1 MRTEYKYQIGEVVNE
16 TLRIVRQTTLPNGR
30 YKRKAYEV
38 QSLVYYDAPT
48 YISSESH
55 LKRGDKC
62 AYLRGRRV
70 YEGNSLYSI
79 EYLRPYIVD
88 VEESKTVTPKS
99 NIRTTFKCPQCNYKK
114 TMKINTLFEQGISCP
129 KCSKG
134 TSYPEL
140 FMMAYLE
147 VKGIEYEYQ
156 KVFDDLSNRRFD
168 FYLPKE
174 NIVIETHGLQHYKEV
189 YGHMDYQKI
198 KYSDTHKRNYC
209 KNNNILYVEIDAR
222 RSMYSHISNS
232 INESCLPNIS
242 KRESKIILNNIEN
255 KRRYNFKYI
264 ITKYKEGKSLIYI
277 AQNLNTSPKTIKNI
291 LLSLNY
297 NIDSDRSKKRK
308 VRCITTN
315 EVFNS
320 ILEASK
326 HYTIKSP
333 SKIGDVCRGKKTY
346 TGKHPITGEKL
357 RWEYV
362 DNE

>member
-99 NIRTTFKCPQCNYKK
+99 NIRTTFKCPQCSYKK
-114 TMKINTLFEQGISCP
+114 TIKINTLFEQGISCP

-147 VKGIEYEYQ
+147 VKGIKYKYQ
-156 KVFDDLSNRRFD
+156 KVFTDLPNRRFD
-168 FYLPKE
+168 FYLPE
-174 NIVIETHGLQHYKEV
+174 SNTVIETHGIQHYKDSGYLKNNIASISDKDKELFC
-189 YGHMDYQKI
+189 HNENI
-198 KYSDTHKRNYC
+198 KYMSIDCRESNFNYIKNNVEKELQLINSEEENRILEFIKENKKYPFKDIISSYHEGKTTYEISKEFNVSNVTISNILKRNGI
-209 KNNNILYVEIDAR
+209 NIV
-222 RSMYSHISNS
+222 S
-232 INESCLPNIS
+232 
-242 KRESKIILNNIEN
+242 
-255 KRRYNFKYI
+255 
-264 ITKYKEGKSLIYI
+264 
-277 AQNLNTSPKTIKNI
+277 
-291 LLSLNY
+291 
-297 NIDSDRSKKRK
+297 KRK
-308 VRCITTN
+308 VVCLN
-315 EVFNS
+315 NNKVFNS
-320 ILEASK
+320 IQEASNWCGLK
-326 HYTIKSP
+326 SRSSITLVCKGLRNYAGKVNGEPLKWAYIK
-333 SKIGDVCRGKKTY
+333 
-346 TGKHPITGEKL
+346 E
-357 RWEYV
+357 
-362 DNE
+362 